1 MQCYCSVAQ
10 SCPALWDPL
19 NCSMPDFPV
28 LHYLP
33 EFAQIHVHSV
43 SDAIQPLVL
52 PSLALNLSQ
61 HQSLFQGVG
70 TLHQVAKVL
79 ELQHQSFQWIFRV
92 DFLKD
97 WLVWFPCCPRDSQDS
112 SPAPQFKSINYSA
125 FSLLYGPTLTPVYNY
140 WKNHSLDNMNLCQ
153 HTLSRFVIASLP
165 RSECLFISWL
175 QSLSPV
181 ILKSPGK

>member
-1 MQCYCSVAQ
+1 M
-10 SCPALWDPL
+10 

-79 ELQHQSFQWIFRV
+79 ELQHQYFQ
-92 DFLKD
+92 
-97 WLVWFPCCPRDSQDS
+97 
-112 SPAPQFKSINYSA
+112 
-125 FSLLYGPTLTPVYNY
+125 
-140 WKNHSLDNMNLCQ
+140 
-153 HTLSRFVIASLP
+153 
-165 RSECLFISWL
+165 
-175 QSLSPV
+175 
-181 ILKSPGK
+181 